1 MEFTTTNGVGVMK
14 RFSRTDRIREIL
26 EKMPEASK
34 QDLFD
39 AYFKHH
45 NDDTNT
51 ASVRATIHSH
61 MARISGNNQSSRKTE
76 IVSSDETED
85 EVFHDNLEIIANET
99 DVFQTPEKRESFYID
114 EKTCKL
120 LEVIRKRSMKGD
132 IINVMLYG
140 PHGCGKSEL
149 AQQFAARTNRPF
161 YETNAAFF
169 REPRDFFGTKGARS
183 GSTFWKK
190 SKIVRA
196 LETPDCVVL
205 LDEINRVSNPTVL
218 NSLFS
223 LTDERRYANFEE
235 LGMVRVA
242 DGVTIWSTQSCG
254 SVYTGT
260 GATDRALLDRYAINI
275 EINYLTAD
283 KEAEMLVKRC
293 GINAGLA
300 DQLVKVANLI
310 RHKTIGVDASLHQ
323 SVSTRALIGI
333 ADLYKDMGQE
343 SFVFTL
349 LPRYSIEGD
358 ASSERAQV
366 LQIINLVFGQVE
378 H

>member
-14 RFSRTDRIREIL
+14 RFSRTDRIKEIL

-61 MARISGNNQSSRKTE
+61 MSRIAGNIPSPRKTE
-76 IVSSDETED
+76 IVADEA

-99 DVFQTPEKRESFYID
+99 DVFQTPERRESFYID

-120 LEVIRKRSMKGD
+120 LEVIRKRSMEGK

-149 AQQFAARTNRPF
+149 AQQFAARTHRPF

-169 REPRDFFGTKGARS
+169 REPRDFFGTKGARA

-190 SKIVRA
+190 SEIVRA
-196 LETPDCVVL
+196 LQTPDCVVL

-223 LTDERRYANFEE
+223 LTDERRYANFDE
-235 LGMVRVA
+235 LGTVRVA
-242 DGVTIWSTQSCG
+242 EGVTIWSAQNRG

-260 GATDRALLDRYAINI
+260 GVTDRALLDRYAINI
-275 EINYLTAD
+275 EVNYLAAD
-283 KEAEMLVKRC
+283 KEAEVLVKRC
-293 GINAGLA
+293 DINAGLA

-310 RHKTIGVDASLHQ
+310 RQKTMGIGASLRE
-323 SVSTRALIGI
+323 SVSTRTLINI

-343 SFVFTL
+343 AFDFTL
-349 LPRYSIEGD
+349 LPHYSIEGG
-358 ASSERAQV
+358 ASSERGQV
-366 LQIINLVFGQVE
+366 LQIINLVFGQV
-378 H
+378 